1 MYNAFF
7 FSQRTVL
14 AVFVA
19 LTFLFSLSHVQVNFS
34 YVEAG
39 EQKQALVKLVACKRL
54 VSPLFRDR
62 ICLEQFLT
70 IIAVLSCY
78 DISLIKLFHGPLSPT
93 LSFLPSFCSSK
104 HSIGYL
110 A

>member
-1 MYNAFF
+1 
-7 FSQRTVL
+7 VDL
-14 AVFVA
+14 ALFVA
-19 LTFLFSLSHVQVNFS
+19 LIFLFSLSHVQVNFS

-54 VSPLFRDR
+54 VNPLFCDR
-62 ICLEQFLT
+62 ICLKQFLT
-70 IIAVLSCY
+70 ITNVLCCY
-78 DISLIKLFHGPLSPT
+78 DISLVSLINLYHGPRSPA